1 MEIRDFD
8 TADEAAVVA
17 LWNACGLAV
26 PWNDPAD
33 DIRRCMAGPSSTL
46 LVGIAEDELVAT
58 TMVGHD
64 GHRGWIYYVAVRP
77 ELQGRGLGREMV
89 DAAEAWLAARGV
101 PKLLL
106 MVRQG
111 NDRVVPF
118 YARLGYVE
126 EPRILMSKRLGEPSA
141 G

>member
-8 TADEAAVVA
+8 IADEAAVVT
-17 LWNACGLAV
+17 LWNDCGLTV
-26 PWNDPAD
+26 PWNAPAD
-33 DIRRCMAGPSSTL
+33 DIRRCMAGSCSTL
-46 LVGIAEDELVAT
+46 LVGTADGELVAT

-77 ELQGRGLGREMV
+77 GRQGQGLGREMV
-89 DAAEAWLAARGV
+89 DAAEAWLAARDV

-106 MVRQG
+106 MVREG
-111 NDRVVPF
+111 NARVVPF
-118 YARLGYVE
+118 YARLGYEE
-126 EPRILMSKRLGEPSA
+126 EPRIVMSKWLKGPSA